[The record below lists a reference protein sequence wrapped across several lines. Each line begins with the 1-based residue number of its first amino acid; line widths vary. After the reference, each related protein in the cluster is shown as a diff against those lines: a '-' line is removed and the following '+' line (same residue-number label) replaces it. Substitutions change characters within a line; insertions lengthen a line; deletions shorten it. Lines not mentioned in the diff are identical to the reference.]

1 MHVGRSGTPA
11 CGEVGS
17 CRRLPRQRHE
27 RSGERAKPQLDE
39 VPQTLVAAGA
49 CCDATMPARHLGE
62 FPRRLFQEILGR
74 FFLPRI
80 FAKIFAKSRFAKS
93 VFAKDFCQDFW
104 QKLSWVSGSSPTGLC
119 NGRFPLHRKF
129 PGEIRAPTKQPT
141 PSVCVCVC
149 VRVRAP

>member
-11 CGEVGS
+11 CVEVGP

-39 VPQTLVAAGA
+39 VRQTLVAAGA

-62 FPRRLFQEILGR
+62 FPQRLLQEILGR
-74 FFLPRI
+74 FF
-80 FAKIFAKSRFAKS
+80 AKN
-93 VFAKDFCQDFW
+93 FCQDFC
-104 QKLSWVSGSSPTGLC
+104 QIPFCQIRFCQRFLPRFLAKLSWVSGSSPTGLC

-141 PSVCVCVC
+141 PSVCVCV
-149 VRVRAP
+149 RVRAP